1 MEQKTK
7 ILKTITVRTEFEG
20 IHNYPEAPEEVYY
33 LRSPHRHIFHVEVTI
48 EVKHDDRDIEFI
60 MLKHKIDKYIEK
72 YLDNNKVWNM
82 GSKSCEQVADDIVMF
97 LYLQYCVDPIYIRYK
112 TIMTNNRYIKVSVF
126 EDGENGATVERRV
139 SDEF

>member
-20 IHNYPEAPEEVYY
+20 IHNYPEAPKEVYY
-33 LRSPHRHIFHVEVTI
+33 LRLPHRHIFHVEVTI

-72 YLDNNKVWNM
+72 YLDDNNVWNM
-82 GSKSCEQVADDIVMF
+82 GRKSCEQVADDIVVF
-97 LYLQYCVDPIYIRYK
+97 LYLQYCVDPKYK
-112 TIMTNNRYIKVSVF
+112 QATNRYIKVSVF

-139 SDEF
+139 LSDEF

>member
-1 MEQKTK
+1 MEQKIK
-7 ILKTITVRTEFEG
+7 VLKTITVRTEFEG
-20 IHNYPEAPEEVYY
+20 IHNYPDAPEEVDY
-33 LRSPHRHIFHVEVTI
+33 LRLPHRHIFHVDVTI

-82 GSKSCEQVADDIVMF
+82 GRKSCEQVADDIVMF
-97 LYLQYCVDPIYIRYK
+97 LCLQYCVDPKQEK
-112 TIMTNNRYIKVSVF
+112 TTNRYIKVSVF

-139 SDEF
+139 LDEF